1 VIKSDKKFSQTDDDN
16 EEIQLLKEQIK
27 EAERLNEKIKTENL
41 ELRLQKVKLSSDST
55 TMQILSLRK
64 EIKDLRKK
72 I

>member
-1 VIKSDKKFSQTDDDN
+1 MIKSDKKFSQTDDDN